1 MKILSQYRDALID
14 SIIFL
19 YPKMN
24 YTYLDVFPVL
34 QETQKKARN
43 RCNCSNDLHIN
54 SSIVWEDTMR

>member
-34 QETQKKARN
+34 QETQKKQEIDVIAVT
-43 RCNCSNDLHIN
+43 IY
-54 SSIVWEDTMR
+54 I